1 MQNLIRLNLVLSF
14 LSIKTTKKTMPKQK
28 NVHQLAELTK
38 AINDSS
44 SVILTEYA
52 GLSMAEQN
60 ELRQNADKGKSVF
73 MVAKN
78 NLLRL
83 ALKEKDAEIAKTL
96 DADLNGPTAVL
107 FSKDAVAG
115 AKIVA
120 KFAEDHDKLKIK
132 SGIME
137 GKVISLSEITAL
149 SKLPGREEL
158 LAKLLAQL
166 SAPAQ
171 ALVRQLNA
179 PIQNLVYGLEALKAK
194 LQ

>member
-1 MQNLIRLNLVLSF
+1 
-14 LSIKTTKKTMPKQK
+14 MPNQK

-38 AINDSS
+38 ALNDSQ

-52 GLSMAEQN
+52 GLTVSEQN
-60 ELRQNADKGKSVF
+60 ALRTEADKQKSVF

-83 ALKEKDAEIAKTL
+83 ALKEKDASLADGMFDTL
-96 DADLNGPTAVL
+96 QGPTAVL
-107 FSKDAVAG
+107 FSQDPVAG
-115 AKIVA
+115 AKIVS

-132 SGIME
+132 SGIMD
-137 GKVISLSEITAL
+137 GKIISQNEISAL

-166 SAPAQ
+166 QAPAQ

-179 PIQNLVYGLEALKAK
+179 PIQNFVYGLEALKTK
-194 LQ
+194 LS

>member
-1 MQNLIRLNLVLSF
+1 MVLSF